1 MASSIP
7 RSSNKRF
14 TASLV
19 KRSGGRES
27 ILWRSAFFMCGI
39 TALMGVCVFR
49 LGQLQIV
56 QGKTNAQLAE
66 LNRIR
71 PMPLPADR
79 GNIRDRNGKL
89 LASNRI
95 SHGVYLW
102 PRQQSPE
109 QWQQSAAKLSPI
121 LGISAKEIIEH
132 IQKQKGGYNSVLPV
146 RISQQISPTA
156 IVSLAE
162 QEDQLPGVEVFV
174 GSTRSYTNNGLA
186 AHVLG
191 YIGEASEADI
201 KAHPD
206 YPNGMV
212 VGQMGVERLAN
223 AELEGKWGNRMV
235 EVDARD
241 RETRLLGIQ
250 PAVGGRDVKLT
261 LNMDMQQ
268 AAEKALNGRRGAVVA
283 MDVKTGEVLVMA
295 SSPTFDPGAFTRR
308 VSDQEWQRLQ
318 SGDQPFLNRALQGY
332 PPGSTFKIVTAV
344 AGMESGNFSPDS
356 TLMTSAFISMGDT
369 KFWEH
374 GNSGYGVIGF
384 QDAFAFSSNT
394 FFYQVGLKTG
404 PEEISKWGKKLG
416 IGLTNI
422 GLEGETHG
430 TIPTP
435 ANKEKIYG
443 EPWYGG
449 DTVSMSIGQGL
460 VQATPLELAV
470 IVSAIANKGWR
481 VQPHLL
487 MSENKTA
494 VAQRVATGLSPATL
508 KTIQQGLAAV
518 VQKGT
523 GKSLND
529 GLIPLTAGK
538 TGTAEVGPGREPNA
552 MYVGYAPY
560 KNPQMA
566 IAVVVEN
573 GGYGGV
579 AAIPIAREVYN
590 VFFRQ
595 AKPSQPVKPNQQVRQ

>member
-1 MASSIP
+1 MASSLP
-7 RSSNKRF
+7 RSNKRF
-14 TASLV
+14 TTSLV

-27 ILWRSAFFMCGI
+27 ILWRSAFFMGGI
-39 TALMGVCVFR
+39 TALMGACVFR

-66 LNRIR
+66 QNRIR

-79 GNIRDRNGKL
+79 GNIRDRHGKL

-109 QWQQSAAKLSPI
+109 QWQQSAVKLSPI

-162 QEDQLPGVEVFV
+162 QEEQLPGVEVFV

-201 KAHPD
+201 KDHPD
-206 YPNGMV
+206 YPNGMI
-212 VGQMGVERLAN
+212 VGKMGVERLAN

-261 LNMDMQQ
+261 LNMDMQK

-283 MDVKTGEVLVMA
+283 IDVNTGEVLAMA

-308 VSDQEWQRLQ
+308 VSDREWQRLQ

-332 PPGSTFKIVTAV
+332 PPGSTFKIVTAA
-344 AGMESGNFSPDS
+344 AGMESGSFSPDS

-374 GNSGYGVIGF
+374 GSSGYGVIGF

-404 PEEISKWGKKLG
+404 PEAISKWGKKLG
-416 IGLTNI
+416 IGSTNI
-422 GLEGETHG
+422 GLEGEMHG
-430 TIPTP
+430 SLPTP
-435 ANKEKIYG
+435 ATKEKLYG

-470 IVSAIANKGWR
+470 MVSAIANNGWR

-487 MSENKTA
+487 VSETKTA
-494 VAQRVATGLSPATL
+494 ITQRVATGLSASTL
-508 KTIQQGLAAV
+508 KTIQQGLLAV

-523 GKSLND
+523 GQSLND
-529 GLIPLTAGK
+529 GSIPLSAGK
-538 TGTAEVGPGREPNA
+538 TGTAEVGTGREDNA

-560 KNPQMA
+560 DNPQMA

-579 AAIPIAREVYN
+579 AAIPIAHEVYK

-595 AKPSQPVKPNQQVRQ
+595 AKASKPPKS

>member
-1 MASSIP
+1 MASSTP

-19 KRSGGRES
+19 KRSGNRES
-27 ILWRSAFFMCGI
+27 ILWRSAFFMGGI
-39 TALMGVCVFR
+39 TALMGICVFR
-49 LGQLQIV
+49 LGQLQII

-66 LNRIR
+66 QNRIR

-102 PRQQSPE
+102 PRQQTPQ
-109 QWQQSAAKLSPI
+109 QWQESAVKLSSL
-121 LGISAKEIIEH
+121 LGIPAKEIIEQ

-162 QEDQLPGVEVFV
+162 QGEQLPGVEVFV

-201 KAHPD
+201 KANPH
-206 YPNGMV
+206 YPNGMI

-223 AELEGKWGNRMV
+223 AELEGIWGKRMV

-250 PAVGGRDVKLT
+250 SAVGGRDVQLT

-283 MDVKTGEVLVMA
+283 MDVNTGEVLVMA
-295 SSPTFDPGAFTRR
+295 SSPTFDPSAFTRR

-344 AGMESGNFSPDS
+344 AGMESGKFFPDS
-356 TLMTSAFISMGDT
+356 TLMTSAFITMGDT

-384 QDAFAFSSNT
+384 LDAFAFSSNT
-394 FFYQVGLKTG
+394 FFYQVGLTIG

-416 IGLTNI
+416 IGTIDI
-422 GLEGETHG
+422 GLEGETSG
-430 TIPTP
+430 SLPTP
-435 ANKEKIYG
+435 ATKEKLYG

-470 IVSAIANKGWR
+470 VVSAIANNGWR

-487 MSENKTA
+487 TSKTKA
-494 VAQRVATGLSPATL
+494 AQSQRVATGVDPATL
-508 KTIQQGLAAV
+508 KAIQQGLVAV

-523 GKSLND
+523 GQSLND
-529 GLIPLTAGK
+529 GSIPLTAGK
-538 TGTAEVGPGREPNA
+538 TGTSEVGLGREPNA

-560 KNPQMA
+560 EKPQMA

-579 AAIPIAREVYN
+579 AAIPIAHEVYK
-590 VFFRQ
+590 VFFQQ
-595 AKPSQPVKPNQQVRQ
+595 AKKSQPAR

>member
-1 MASSIP
+1 M
-7 RSSNKRF
+7 
-14 TASLV
+14 
-19 KRSGGRES
+19 G
-27 ILWRSAFFMCGI
+27 GI
-39 TALMGVCVFR
+39 TLFMGVCVFR
-49 LGQLQIV
+49 LGQLQLI
-56 QGKTNAQLAE
+56 QGKSNAQLAE
-66 LNRIR
+66 QNRIR

-109 QWQQSAAKLSPI
+109 QWQQSAVKLSPI

-132 IQKQKGGYNSVLPV
+132 IQEQKGGYNSVLPV

-162 QEDQLPGVEVFV
+162 QEEQLPGVEVFV
-174 GSTRSYTNNGLA
+174 GSTRSYTNGGLA

-201 KAHPD
+201 KAHPS
-206 YPNGMV
+206 YPNGMI

-223 AELEGKWGNRMV
+223 AELEGKWGKRMV

-241 RETRLLGIQ
+241 KETRLLGIE

-283 MDVKTGEVLVMA
+283 MDVNTGEVLVMA
-295 SSPTFDPGAFTRR
+295 SAPTFDPGAFTRR
-308 VSDQEWQRLQ
+308 VSDRDWQRLQ

-332 PPGSTFKIVTAV
+332 PPGSTFKIVTAA

-374 GNSGYGVIGF
+374 SNSGYGVIGF
-384 QDAFAFSSNT
+384 LDAFAFSSNT

-404 PEEISKWGKKLG
+404 PEAISKWGKKLG
-416 IGLTNI
+416 IGSTHL
-422 GLEGETHG
+422 GLEGETRG
-430 TIPTP
+430 SLPTP
-435 ANKEKIYG
+435 ATKEKIYG

-460 VQATPLELAV
+460 AQATPLELAV
-470 IVSAIANKGWR
+470 MTAAIANQGWL

-487 MSENKTA
+487 MSKNKSA
-494 VAQRVATGLSPATL
+494 INQRVATGLSPGTL
-508 KTIQQGLAAV
+508 KAIQQGLLAV

-523 GKSLND
+523 GQSLND
-529 GLIPLTAGK
+529 GSIPLTAGK
-538 TGTAEVGPGREPNA
+538 TGTSEVGTGREPNA

-560 KNPQMA
+560 DKPQMA

-579 AAIPIAREVYN
+579 AAIPIAHEVYK
-590 VFFRQ
+590 VFFQQ
-595 AKPSQPVKPNQQVRQ
+595 AKPSKPAKP

>member
-1 MASSIP
+1 MASSTP

-19 KRSGGRES
+19 KRSGNRES
-27 ILWRSAFFMCGI
+27 ILWRSAFFMGGI
-39 TALMGVCVFR
+39 TALMGICVFR
-49 LGQLQIV
+49 LGQLQII

-66 LNRIR
+66 QNRIR

-102 PRQQSPE
+102 PRQQMPQ
-109 QWQQSAAKLSPI
+109 QWQESAVKLSSL
-121 LGISAKEIIEH
+121 LGIPAKEIIEQ

-162 QEDQLPGVEVFV
+162 QGEQLPGVEVFV

-201 KAHPD
+201 KANPH
-206 YPNGMV
+206 YPNGMI

-223 AELEGKWGNRMV
+223 AELEGIWGKRMV

-250 PAVGGRDVKLT
+250 SAVGGRDVQLT

-283 MDVKTGEVLVMA
+283 MDVNTGEVLVMA
-295 SSPTFDPGAFTRR
+295 SSPTFDPSAFTRR

-344 AGMESGNFSPDS
+344 AGMESGKFFPDS
-356 TLMTSAFISMGDT
+356 TLMTSAFITMGDT

-384 QDAFAFSSNT
+384 LDAFAFSSNT
-394 FFYQVGLKTG
+394 FFYQVGLTIG

-416 IGLTNI
+416 IGTIDI
-422 GLEGETHG
+422 GLEGETSG
-430 TIPTP
+430 SLPTP
-435 ANKEKIYG
+435 ATKEKLYG

-470 IVSAIANKGWR
+470 VVSAIANNGWR

-487 MSENKTA
+487 TSKTKA
-494 VAQRVATGLSPATL
+494 AQSQRVATGVDPATL
-508 KTIQQGLAAV
+508 KAIQQGLVAV

-523 GKSLND
+523 GQSLND
-529 GLIPLTAGK
+529 GSIPLTAGK
-538 TGTAEVGPGREPNA
+538 TGTSEVGPGREPNA

-560 KNPQMA
+560 EKPQMA

-579 AAIPIAREVYN
+579 AAIPIAHEVYK
-590 VFFRQ
+590 VFFQQ
-595 AKPSQPVKPNQQVRQ
+595 AKKSQPAR

>member
-7 RSSNKRF
+7 RFNKPF

-19 KRSGGRES
+19 KRAGGRES
-27 ILWRSAFFMCGI
+27 ILWRSAFLMCGI
-39 TALMGVCVFR
+39 TTLMGICVFR
-49 LGQLQIV
+49 LGQLQII

-66 LNRIR
+66 QNRIR

-79 GNIRDRNGKL
+79 GNIRDRHGKL

-102 PRQQSPE
+102 PRQQTPA
-109 QWQQSAAKLSPI
+109 QWQQSAVKLSPI
-121 LGISAKEIIEH
+121 LGIPVKEIIDH
-132 IQKQKGGYNSVLPV
+132 IEKEKGGYNSVLPV

-162 QEDQLPGVEVFV
+162 QEEQLPGVEVFV
-174 GSTRSYTNNGLA
+174 GSTRSYSNNGLA

-191 YIGEASEADI
+191 YIGEASEADL
-201 KAHPD
+201 KAHPN
-206 YPNGMV
+206 YPNGMI

-223 AELEGKWGNRMV
+223 TELEGKWGKRMV

-241 RETRLLGIQ
+241 KETRLLGVE

-283 MDVKTGEVLVMA
+283 MNVNTGEVLVMA

-308 VSDQEWQRLQ
+308 VSDKDWERLQ

-332 PPGSTFKIVTAV
+332 PPGSTFKIVTAT
-344 AGMESGNFSPDS
+344 AGMESGNFLPDS
-356 TLMTSAFISMGDT
+356 TLMTSAFISMGGIQ
-369 KFWEH
+369 FWEH

-384 QDAFAFSSNT
+384 QDAIAFSSNT

-404 PEEISKWGKKLG
+404 PEEISRWGKKLG
-416 IGLTNI
+416 IGSTNI
-422 GLEGETHG
+422 GLEGEMHG
-430 TIPTP
+430 SLPTP
-435 ANKEKIYG
+435 ATKEKIYG

-460 VQATPLELAV
+460 ALATPLELAV
-470 IVSAIANKGWR
+470 VVSAIANQGWR

-487 MSENKTA
+487 MSETPTA
-494 VAQRVATGLSPATL
+494 MTQRVATGISPATL
-508 KTIQQGLAAV
+508 RTIQQGLLAV

-523 GKSLND
+523 GQSLND
-529 GLIPLTAGK
+529 GSIP
-538 TGTAEVGPGREPNA
+538 
-552 MYVGYAPY
+552 
-560 KNPQMA
+560 
-566 IAVVVEN
+566 
-573 GGYGGV
+573 
-579 AAIPIAREVYN
+579 
-590 VFFRQ
+590 
-595 AKPSQPVKPNQQVRQ
+595 